1 MEFLSRDGLQYFWQ
15 QLIAKFVTHDES
27 QKFVTKEDGK
37 GLSSEDYTSEEKTK
51 LASLSTTAEAN
62 QNAFGIVK
70 TKSGSV
76 NTTLNAAEE
85 VSTLNFEA
93 GDNITLSVNA
103 ATNTI
108 KIIGADAPEAPE
120 ASLENLGISATATE
134 LNHVAGA
141 TSNIQTQLNN
151 RFDIVG
157 GGTSIAAN
165 TDLNTLTTPGNYSCV
180 SGNVSS
186 LTNCP
191 ITEGGFKL
199 VVINGYTV
207 EYKHQFLYWGAHS
220 YIYYRTRNS
229 NGTWKAWALL
239 NNVSLANADGT
250 LPISKGGTGATT
262 AAEALT
268 NLGAA
273 PSGYGYGD
281 KPEFLWFSDY
291 TNESTLNTKL
301 QEVFA
306 AMSDQSAKQIQTAY
320 KDGGTVLGTLYRLDA
335 NWGFFHAAGY
345 NEKILHKVKSNGVWQ
360 NYLDCSPSAFAPASH
375 THDYVPTSR
384 TVNGKALSS
393 NITLSASDVSAVPT
407 SRTINGKALSSN
419 ITLSASDV
427 SARSNTWVPALADCS
442 GTLSV
447 AKGGTGAT
455 DITSA
460 RVSLKTA
467 CSYNIFDKPAGYDN
481 VWYGWALTNYYA
493 SPTSANTWGD
503 AYYMLVSSDGTL
515 RVGTQLNDATSITWS
530 KVYSENYKPTPDAIG
545 AAPASH
551 THPEYFHIDSNGTA
565 IAKNTN
571 LNDLTTPGNYTC
583 VSGNNSGL
591 TNCPLSSGGFKLVTI
606 RGYSENYFCQFIMAG
621 ASNKYYYRT
630 RNSGG
635 TWTAWVNFTDK
646 TPAAHNHTTIQGV
659 YTSNGGKQ
667 PPSYVGSG
675 TVRFNMMN
683 GFTGLS
689 NSLAG
694 TYADCILM
702 DTYSGSDVPVVT
714 ALGILKTTSG
724 SPRAFIATGAKGNT
738 TTWYKEAELITTANV
753 ASSHTHG
760 TLYGHTQSNRPST
773 VSPAIIGNNTFYHFL
788 STTSA
793 KNDAAYPEDGHILHM
808 EWDNTGGWNGQIFL
822 RNTSNILKYR
832 SMNNG
837 VWNSWSTS
845 HDTGT
850 VLYGSSTP
858 TASFTGQIWLKPV

>member
-1 MEFLSRDGLQYFWQ
+1 MEFLSREGLQYFWQ
-15 QLIAKFVTHDES
+15 QILGKLNGYVA
-27 QKFVTKEDGK
+27 KEDGK
-37 GLSSEDYTSEEKTK
+37 GLSSEDYTTEEKTK

-62 QNAFGIVK
+62 QNAFGVVN

-85 VSTLNFEA
+85 VSALNFEA
-93 GDNITLSVNA
+93 GANITLAVNA

-108 KIIGADAPEAPE
+108 KIIGAEAPEAPE

-134 LNHVAGA
+134 INHIAGA

-165 TDLNTLTTPGNYSCV
+165 TDLNTLTTPGNYSCIA
-180 SGNVSS
+180 GNVSS

-229 NGTWKAWALL
+229 NGTWKNWALL

-291 TNESTLNTKL
+291 TNESTLNTRL
-301 QEVFA
+301 QKVFA
-306 AMSDQSAKQIQTAY
+306 AMSDQSAKQIQATY
-320 KDGGTVLGTLYRLDA
+320 KDGGVVLGTLYRLDA

-345 NEKILHKVKSNGVWQ
+345 NGKILHKVKSNGVWQ
-360 NYLDCSPSAFAPASH
+360 DYLDCSPSAFAPASHTHDYVPTSRTVNGKALSSNITLSASDVSARSNTWIPALTDCSGTLSVAKGGTGATDITSARVSLKTACSYNIYDKPTGYDNVWYGWALTNYYASPTSANTWGDAYYMLVSYDGTLRVGTQLNGATSITWSKVYSENYKPTPDAIGAAPASH

-427 SARSNTWVPALADCS
+427 SAAPASHSHGQLIGDYVTTVPLSTDNGALKYVYSVPSTASGIMSTTNNANGILTINTHSGNYYHQLGFSPNGMFYRSAN
-442 GTLSV
+442 GT
-447 AKGGTGAT
+447 
-455 DITSA
+455 
-460 RVSLKTA
+460 
-467 CSYNIFDKPAGYDN
+467 
-481 VWYGWALTNYYA
+481 ALTNSLA
-493 SPTSANTWGD
+493 WNKILTSANYGE
-503 AYYMLVSSDGTL
+503 Y
-515 RVGTQLNDATSITWS
+515 
-530 KVYSENYKPTPDAIG
+530 

-551 THPEYFHIDSNGTA
+551 THN
-565 IAKNTN
+565 
-571 LNDLTTPGNYTC
+571 
-583 VSGNNSGL
+583 
-591 TNCPLSSGGFKLVTI
+591 KL
-606 RGYSENYFCQFIMAG
+606 Q
-621 ASNKYYYRT
+621 
-630 RNSGG
+630 
-635 TWTAWVNFTDK
+635 
-646 TPAAHNHTTIQGV
+646 
-659 YTSNGGKQ
+659 
-667 PPSYVGSG
+667 
-675 TVRFNMMN
+675 
-683 GFTGLS
+683 
-689 NSLAG
+689 
-694 TYADCILM
+694 
-702 DTYSGSDVPVVT
+702 
-714 ALGILKTTSG
+714 
-724 SPRAFIATGAKGNT
+724 
-738 TTWYKEAELITTANV
+738 
-753 ASSHTHG
+753 
-760 TLYGHTQSNRPST
+760 GHTQSNRPST

-832 SMNNG
+832 SMNSG